1 MRTLV
6 VATVAFVLVAC
17 NSGTTSPSAT
27 PAATAD
33 IKRGRIDVVYSKL
46 LDEDVHLVSNKKAL
60 EAAVAALKAEARRT
74 GGVTD
79 FPALEFQDVSEP
91 VLADFRKFAD
101 AAAPFAARNKQIA
114 PMRFADVAIAGLI
127 SSSPDCHTYYLSTS
141 GAVFRS
147 RPTTAT
153 GTGARIPDGVSLGPP
168 DEAGLQGRMLDGG
181 IAYVTFQ
188 AFRKTGT
195 YDIIPKVKALLDRAV
210 AMGARAW
217 LFDMRGNIGGSGTDT
232 LASWFLNGEP
242 MLTTMLRNGN
252 GGTSTAI
259 KALRLPDNYQLPIAI
274 ILNDTGG
281 SAPEVFAAALKENKR
296 ATVVGQKSVGC
307 LGAFHPSPL
316 SEGGTIAVAAME
328 FVGGVTGTKY
338 NNVGVEPDVPA
349 DDASAANKAVE
360 ILKAQIGQ

>member
-1 MRTLV
+1 V
-6 VATVAFVLVAC
+6 IATIAFLLVAC
-17 NSGTTSPSAT
+17 NSGTASPSVS

-33 IKRGRIDVVYSKL
+33 IRRGRIDVVYSKL

-60 EAAVAALKAEARRT
+60 EAAVAALKAEAQRT
-74 GGVTD
+74 GGVAE
-79 FPALEFQDVSEP
+79 FPALDYQDVSEP

-101 AAAPFAARNKQIA
+101 AATSFAARNNQIT
-114 PMRFADVAIAGLI
+114 PTRFADVAITGLI
-127 SSSPDCHTYYLSTS
+127 SSSPDCHTYYRSPS
-141 GAVFRS
+141 GNVFRS

-195 YDIIPKVKALLDRAV
+195 YDITQSVRVVLDKAV

-217 LFDMRGNIGGSGTDT
+217 LFDLRGNIGGSGTDT

-252 GGTSTAI
+252 GGTSTAN

-274 ILNDTGG
+274 VLNDTGG
-281 SAPEVFAAALKENKR
+281 SAPEVFAASLKENKR
-296 ATVVGQKSVGC
+296 ATLVGQKSVGC

-349 DDASAANKAVE
+349 DDASAVSRAVG
-360 ILKAQIGQ
+360 ILKTKIGQ